1 MCALIGLEVK
11 RSYSSCSLLVIILE
25 TTRRRPRW
33 KSRFYKCK
41 EVKSN
46 TSHTKRLA
54 YRDIAE
60 HSINVF
66 LTTQRLTA
74 LPVNVKTRLNK
85 DASSFWEPISTKTE
99 NRRSWKKYFMFFFT
113 YSLLWLLLFS
123 PQMIGTKL
131 DSELCT
137 EKVSIEQ
144 VPPNNS
150 AEPTGPL
157 IEKTSKSNLREHT
170 PKNESVQN

>member
-11 RSYSSCSLLVIILE
+11 GSYSSCSLLVVVLE

-33 KSRFYKCK
+33 KSRFYKSK

-46 TSHTKRLA
+46 TSNTKRLA

-74 LPVNVKTRLNK
+74 LPVNVKTRLTN

-99 NRRSWKKYFMFFFT
+99 NRRSWKKWFVFFLPIR
-113 YSLLWLLLFS
+113 SLLWLLLFS

-131 DSELCT
+131 DSGLCT

-170 PKNESVQN
+170 P

>member
-11 RSYSSCSLLVIILE
+11 GSYSSCSLLVIILE
-25 TTRRRPRW
+25 TTRRRPRL
-33 KSRFYKCK
+33 KSRFYKSK

-46 TSHTKRLA
+46 TSLA

-74 LPVNVKTRLNK
+74 LPVNVKTRLTN

-99 NRRSWKKYFMFFFT
+99 NRRSWKKSFVFFFT
-113 YSLLWLLLFS
+113 HSLLWLLLFS
-123 PQMIGTKL
+123 PQIIGTKL
-131 DSELCT
+131 DSGLCT

-170 PKNESVQN
+170 P

>member
-25 TTRRRPRW
+25 TARRRPRW
-33 KSRFYKCK
+33 KSRFYKSK

-46 TSHTKRLA
+46 TSNTKRLS

-74 LPVNVKTRLNK
+74 LPVNVKIRLTN

-99 NRRSWKKYFMFFFT
+99 NRRSWKKLIRVFFYLQFVT
-113 YSLLWLLLFS
+113 VTIAVFSTNDRHQTRLWTLHGKGINGTS
-123 PQMIGTKL
+123 P
-131 DSELCT
+131 
-137 EKVSIEQ
+137 
-144 VPPNNS
+144 
-150 AEPTGPL
+150 
-157 IEKTSKSNLREHT
+157 SK
-170 PKNESVQN
+170 